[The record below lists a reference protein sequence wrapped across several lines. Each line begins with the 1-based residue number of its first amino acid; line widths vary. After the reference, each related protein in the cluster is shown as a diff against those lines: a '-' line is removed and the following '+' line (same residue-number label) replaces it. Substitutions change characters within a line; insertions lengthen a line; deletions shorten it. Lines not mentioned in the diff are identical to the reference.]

1 MSDISIGRFR
11 GGFCAYWWQD
21 GKRKRYQLKAST
33 RTAAEA
39 EAIDVYRAKTYKAA
53 TVTVADIWEAYHAH
67 LGDRPAAATIKSTG
81 KAVLAHFGA
90 YRPDQIDM
98 ALCRAYVTKRFKDG
112 RKQGTIHTE
121 LGHLRSALTFAKKVR
136 IIDRAPHI
144 ERPAKPMPKER
155 FLTRQEI
162 AKLRDSARAPHIK
175 LAIDLMLSTA
185 GRVGAIL
192 DLTWDRVDFI
202 NGKINLRLDDA
213 VTRKGRAIVPMN
225 AGLRAALSVAKE
237 AALSEYVVENAW
249 QRVKS
254 IRKGFDNAV
263 TRAGLADVTIHTIR
277 HTAAVHLVQAGVPI
291 DQVAQYLGH
300 SNSAIT
306 YSTYARYSPD
316 HLSGAAEILDFASIR
331 KNRN

>member
-21 GKRKRYQLKAST
+21 GRRRRYQLKAST

-39 EAIDVYRAKTYKAA
+39 EAIDVYRAKTFKPG
-53 TVTVADIWEAYHAH
+53 TVTVADIWAAYQMH
-67 LGDRPAAATIKSTG
+67 LGDRPTAVTIKSTG

-90 YRPDQIDM
+90 YRPDQIDIP
-98 ALCRAYVTKRFKDG
+98 LCKAYTAKRFKDG

-121 LGHLRSALTFAKKVR
+121 LGHLRSALMFAQKVR
-136 IIDRAPHI
+136 MIDRAPHI

-155 FLTRQEI
+155 FLTDKEI
-162 AKLRDSARAPHIK
+162 RKLREAAHAPHIQ
-175 LAIDLMLSTA
+175 LAIQLLLSTA

-202 NGKINLRLDDA
+202 GGKINLRLPDG
-213 VTRKGRAIVPMN
+213 VTRKGRAVVPMN

-237 AALSEYVVENAW
+237 AALSEYVVEYAGE
-249 QRVKS
+249 RVKS

-263 TRAGLADVTIHTIR
+263 TRAGLQDVTIHTIR